1 MITVTNQQLVCT
13 CFCFHYVIA
22 VCTIL
27 IDSVSNFSSSFANS
41 YLIISFKI

>member
-13 CFCFHYVIA
+13 YFCFHCVIA

-27 IDSVSNFSSSFANS
+27 IDSVSNFSSSFAKLFN
-41 YLIISFKI
+41 YFI